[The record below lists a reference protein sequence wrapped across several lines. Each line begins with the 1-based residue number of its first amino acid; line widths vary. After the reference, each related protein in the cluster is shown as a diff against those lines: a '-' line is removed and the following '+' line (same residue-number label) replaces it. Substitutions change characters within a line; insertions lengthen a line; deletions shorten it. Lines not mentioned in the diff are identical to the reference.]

1 MVTSGILFSCATTG
15 TPDPDKF
22 YLLVFTDP
30 GAPNQKDLK
39 YGEWHHVKDN
49 DISRGQRLHHYIRL
63 VYEQDRPLNCDDP
76 ILSQP
81 IWRPLWQIPGG
92 VFPQK
97 VGVFTCYQVEWDGDV
112 PDFCEQLA
120 GE

>member
-1 MVTSGILFSCATTG
+1 MAPF
-15 TPDPDKF
+15 
-22 YLLVFTDP
+22 P
-30 GAPNQKDLK
+30 GGQHE
-39 YGEWHHVKDN
+39 GQRHQQWH
-49 DISRGQRLHHYIRL
+49 SPLRLCGLWASQGQRLHHYIRL

>member
-30 GAPNQKDLK
+30 GAPNQKDPK

-49 DISRGQRLHHYIRL
+49 DISRGTVPSDY
-63 VYEQDRPLNCDDP
+63 
-76 ILSQP
+76 
-81 IWRPLWQIPGG
+81 
-92 VFPQK
+92 
-97 VGVFTCYQVEWDGDV
+97 VGSGPPKGKGFTTTSGWFMSRTGH
-112 PDFCEQLA
+112 
-120 GE
+120 